1 MSNQMNAVV
10 YTAIDTFEVT
20 TVPIPAPGS
29 GELLIRVEG
38 AGLCHTDL
46 DILAGRYAA
55 QFPRIPGH
63 EFAGTVVDAD
73 PALTARI
80 GERVAIDPL
89 IACGTCRNCRR
100 GYPNLCTNG
109 QAYGAERDGG
119 FAEYAVV
126 LSDNA
131 INSGDL
137 TAPVA
142 ALAEPFACAVNAL
155 DRASTPPGSR
165 ALIVGA
171 GPMGMILSIA
181 ARGRGIDDLTLA
193 DRVPERLDRAT
204 RFGAT
209 KAALIDGG
217 LLDTLPAAEYDLVI
231 DATGR
236 PSVVQEAV
244 GLLADGGT
252 LVPFGVCPPGS
263 DLHLDPFEI
272 YRRQL
277 RIIGSFSL
285 NRGIPGA
292 LHILNATP
300 YPVDELIT
308 TQFSLT
314 QGADALRAIGAP
326 ITVKIQF
333 DPTAPATQ

>member
-1 MSNQMNAVV
+1 MTTTMNAFV
-10 YTAIDTFEVT
+10 YTALDTVEVT
-20 TVPIPAPGS
+20 TVPVPTPGP
-29 GELLIRVEG
+29 GELLIRVEA

-63 EFAGTVVDAD
+63 EFAGTVVDAA
-73 PALTARI
+73 PALAERI
-80 GERVAIDPL
+80 GERVSIDPL

-100 GYPNLCTNG
+100 GHPNLCTRG

-131 INSGDL
+131 VNAGAL
-137 TAPVA
+137 PAPVA

-155 DRASTPPGSR
+155 DRAGITPGSK

-181 ARGRGIDDLTLA
+181 ARGRGLDDLTLA

-209 KAALIDGG
+209 NTALVEGN
-217 LLDTLPAAEYDLVI
+217 LLDTLPAADFDLVI

-252 LVPFGVCPPGS
+252 LIPFGVCPPGS
-263 DLHLDPFEI
+263 NLHLDPFDI

-285 NRGIPGA
+285 NGGIPDA
-292 LHILNATP
+292 LHLLNATP
-300 YPVDELIT
+300 FAVAELIT
-308 TQFSLT
+308 TQFPLQ
-314 QGADALRAIGAP
+314 QGTDALAAIGAP
-326 ITVKIQF
+326 TTVKVQF
-333 DPTAPATQ
+333 DPTVPATQ